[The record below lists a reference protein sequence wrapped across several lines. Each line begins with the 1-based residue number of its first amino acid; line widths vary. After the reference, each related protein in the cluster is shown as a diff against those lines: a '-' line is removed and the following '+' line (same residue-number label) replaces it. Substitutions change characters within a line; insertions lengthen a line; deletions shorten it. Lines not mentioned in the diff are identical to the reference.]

1 MKHKVNV
8 DRAIICTAAAVLI
21 FAIWGP
27 ETIAGYSDRRV
38 LNQITVET
46 VENESEGYR
55 YSMNS
60 NEKLYLLSKCLN
72 NRVVPESDFSAMT
85 RVDDINIGF
94 EELSG
99 TYAFVQ
105 NYQEPSDK
113 ELTESEIYEVCNR
126 EMERLY
132 ELGVIPEVP
141 REVSATAYTAVLY
154 SAIDIL
160 EPRNNVV
167 VWKVSLSTD
176 IQNAD
181 KANRLIDAYI
191 DADTGKVYEFYV
203 RTEGKWD
210 EMQPD
215 AMVQAW
221 SDYMGLYNL
230 EASENIVPLTESTQN
245 VRKYTVPGGDRE
257 DTTVTLG
264 FYEGINELFLK
275 IEK

>member
-8 DRAIICTAAAVLI
+8 DRAIICIAAAVLV
-21 FAIWGP
+21 FAVWGP
-27 ETIAGYSDRRV
+27 ETIAGYSDKRM
-38 LNQITVET
+38 LNKITVEPI
-46 VENESEGYR
+46 ENESEGYR

-85 RVDDINIGF
+85 RVDDINIDF
-94 EELSG
+94 EGLAG

-105 NYQEPSDK
+105 NYQEPSGK

-126 EMERLY
+126 ELEKLHEM
-132 ELGVIPEVP
+132 GVIPESV
-141 REVSATAYTAVLY
+141 REVSAKAYTAVLY
-154 SAIDIL
+154 SAIDVL
-160 EPRNNVV
+160 EPRNNVA

-191 DADTGKVYEFYV
+191 DADTGKIYEFYV

-221 SDYMGLYNL
+221 SDYVGLSGMAPCETVN
-230 EASENIVPLTESTQN
+230 PLTESTSN
-245 VRKYTVPGGDRE
+245 VQKYMVPGSNNE
-257 DTTVTLG
+257 DTVVTIG
-264 FYEGINELFLK
+264 FYEGINELFIK

>member
-1 MKHKVNV
+1 MKRKVNV

-27 ETIAGYSDRRV
+27 ESIAGYSDKRV
-38 LNQITVET
+38 LNQITVEPI
-46 VENESEGYR
+46 ENESEGYR

-72 NRVVPESDFSAMT
+72 NRVLPESDFSAMT
-85 RVDDINIGF
+85 RVDDINIDF
-94 EELSG
+94 EELAG

-126 EMERLY
+126 ELEKLH
-132 ELGVIPEVP
+132 ELGVIPESV
-141 REVSATAYTAVLY
+141 REVSAAAYTAVLY
-154 SAIDIL
+154 SAIDVL
-160 EPRNNVV
+160 EPRNNVA

-191 DADTGKVYEFYV
+191 DADTGKIYEFYV

-210 EMQPD
+210 EMKPGT
-215 AMVQAW
+215 MVQAW
-221 SDYMGLYNL
+221 SDYIGLYNL
-230 EASENIVPLTESTQN
+230 EPCEAINPLTETTTN
-245 VRKYTVPGGDRE
+245 VQKYTVPGGDNE
-257 DTTVTLG
+257 DTIVTMG